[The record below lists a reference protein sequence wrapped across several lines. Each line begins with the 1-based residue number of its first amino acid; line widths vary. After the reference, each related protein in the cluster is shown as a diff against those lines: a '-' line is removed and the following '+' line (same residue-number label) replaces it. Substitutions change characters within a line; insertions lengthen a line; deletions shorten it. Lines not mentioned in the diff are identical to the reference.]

1 MASTHI
7 DSGTARAHTAA
18 VVRQSPVSRYRGPAQ
33 PPLHARTVILRGLRR
48 RCPRCGEGPLFRRW
62 IEAYDRCPACGVLYL
77 RNYGD
82 IWMWV
87 LLTDRVPIFLGIV
100 ALYFGFRSYNWATV
114 AGFALALAI
123 PIIGTMRERQGLA
136 FALDYLWRIS
146 LRDPTDEIHD
156 GRGTVI

>member
-1 MASTHI
+1 M
-7 DSGTARAHTAA
+7 
-18 VVRQSPVSRYRGPAQ
+18 
-33 PPLHARTVILRGLRR
+33 
-48 RCPRCGEGPLFRRW
+48 
-62 IEAYDRCPACGVLYL
+62 CGVLYL

-100 ALYFGFRSYNWATV
+100 ALYFGFRSYHWTAFI
-114 AGFALALAI
+114 GFALALAI
-123 PIIGTMRERQGLA
+123 PIIGSMRERQGLA

-156 GRGTVI
+156 GRGTVV